1 MKRLQLHA
9 LLLLLTGCSTTSDR
23 VHIPLEGSQGKTIA
37 HFYSGMIRGDKYEEL
52 IVEDSTGLGLRLSAL
67 RTVSPRLSSTL
78 DKIREGGDRLNRDQW
93 NLFLKV
99 VVEQSTPFPE
109 TLAELFP
116 SGLPHTMEDSYFRL
130 KVYGAM
136 TTLQREIYVPKQ
148 ALEDGLLK
156 YWDRGGML
164 QYPAGTVIAAYHK
177 NSSGATLELTVK
189 KRRSDGFWDFG
200 VYDSSGRNVRHSS
213 SPPTSYSA
221 PVQCVGCHLGTMLY
235 EPEES
240 FIIGREG
247 KTEGE
252 YLVLEDRLRNP
263 KLVELLDEHT
273 RRSDH
278 VLGVYGT
285 VYLTEILNLPLS
297 ERTETQR
304 KIASLFLAFSRI
316 PQTH

>member
-9 LLLLLTGCSTTSDR
+9 LLFLLTGCSTPSDR

-37 HFYSGMIRGDKYEEL
+37 RFYSGMISGDKYEEL
-52 IVEDSTGLGLRLSAL
+52 FVEDSTGLGLRLSAL
-67 RTVSPRLSSTL
+67 RIVSPRLSSTL

-93 NLFLKV
+93 NRFLKV

-116 SGLPHTMEDSYFRL
+116 TGLPHTMEDSYFRL

-136 TTLQREIYVPKQ
+136 TTFRREIYVPKQ

-164 QYPAGTVIAAYHK
+164 QYPAGTVIAAYHN

-200 VYDSSGRNVRHSS
+200 VYDSSGRSVRHSS

-240 FIIGREG
+240 FMIGREG

-263 KLVELLDEHT
+263 KIVELLDEHT

-285 VYLTEILNLPLS
+285 IYLTEILNLP
-297 ERTETQR
+297 
-304 KIASLFLAFSRI
+304 
-316 PQTH
+316 

>member
-1 MKRLQLHA
+1 MRTSLCGFI
-9 LLLLLTGCSTTSDR
+9 LLLGCSSPPDR
-23 VHIPLEGSQGKTIA
+23 IFIPLEGSQGRTIA
-37 HFYSGMIRGDKYEEL
+37 RFYSGMVQGNTSEEWIL
-52 IVEDSTGLGLRLSAL
+52 EDSTGLSIRLRAL
-67 RTVSPRLSSTL
+67 RTLSAQLASTL
-78 DKIREGGDRLNRDQW
+78 DEIRDGRDHLERDQW
-93 NLFLKV
+93 NRFLQA
-99 VVEQSTPFPE
+99 VVEQSTSLPGS
-109 TLAELFP
+109 LAELFP
-116 SGLPHTMEDSYFRL
+116 SGLPHTTEDSYFRL

-136 TTLQREIYVPKQ
+136 TTLLREIYVPRQ
-148 ALEDGLLK
+148 ALEDGLLN

-177 NSSGATLELTVK
+177 NSSGETLEVTVK

-213 SPPTSYSA
+213 SPPTPYAA
-221 PVQCVGCHLGTMLY
+221 PVQCVGCHLGNMLY

-252 YLVLEDRLRNP
+252 YLVLGNHPRNP
-263 KLVELLDEHT
+263 KIVELLDEHA

-285 VYLTEILNLPLS
+285 VYLTEILDLPPS
-297 ERTETQR
+297 RRTETQE
-304 KIASLFLAFSRI
+304 KIASLFLN
-316 PQTH
+316 P